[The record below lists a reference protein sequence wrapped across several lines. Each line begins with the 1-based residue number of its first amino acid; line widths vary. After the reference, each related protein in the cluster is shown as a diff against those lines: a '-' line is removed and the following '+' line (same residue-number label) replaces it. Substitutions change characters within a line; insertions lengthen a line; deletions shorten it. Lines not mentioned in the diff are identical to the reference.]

1 MNATM
6 SVNYSIRTVLSRDAI
21 SLHDTCWPERSLDA
35 IRELLYRVD
44 GLTRKGRGLGIVAE
58 IEGHAVAYAQ
68 LTHWPRVAEISDL
81 IIAPQY
87 RNQGIGTA
95 LIHHLLEHAR
105 YWRTA
110 HVEIGV
116 AASNLRAFSL
126 YKRLGFEE
134 NRTITLDVG
143 NGEES
148 VTYLSMPIK
157 HP

>member
-1 MNATM
+1 M
-6 SVNYSIRTVLSRDAI
+6 SVNYTIRPVVSRDAV
-21 SLHDTCWPERSLDA
+21 SLHDTCWSGRSLDA

-58 IEGHAVAYAQ
+58 IEGRAVAYAQ

-81 IIAPQY
+81 IVAPDY

-95 LIHHLLEHAR
+95 MIHYLLEHVR
-105 YWRTA
+105 HWRTA
-110 HVEIGV
+110 TVEIGV
-116 AASNLRAFSL
+116 AASNPRAYNL

-134 NRTITLDVG
+134 DRTITLDVG
-143 NGEES
+143 NGDET
-148 VTYLSMPIK
+148 VTYLSMPVK